1 MGWSMAEVKTEQ
13 TGLIGAAQL
22 AKACNVSKQ
31 VIQYY
36 LMLGLL
42 KEIQRTAGGHRRF
55 KPDVVTRVKLI
66 RRLNKSGYTLRD
78 IREMF
83 LKDR

>member
-1 MGWSMAEVKTEQ
+1 MTTER
-13 TGLIGAAQL
+13 TGLIGASQL

-36 LMLGLL
+36 LMLGLI
-42 KEIQRTAGGHRRF
+42 KETQRTAGGHRRF
-55 KPDVVTRVKLI
+55 TPDAVTRVKLI
-66 RRLNKSGYTLRD
+66 RKLNSSGYTLRD